1 MRNLARAEAGNM
13 LARDWLKTLW
23 PASFKGVPF
32 QVESD
37 AEKGGRRKAVHQY
50 PGRDDP
56 FIEDLGEDKREFSV
70 TAYVASDAADADAAA
85 LIEIC
90 AGPKAGTLVLPSHGP
105 IEVQCLTF
113 KRNRKS
119 DKHGYIAI
127 ELEFVRDGSNEA
139 QPSILS
145 LANLVF
151 VDADVLQSAIAGFC
165 IDSVVALGQA
175 DYVILAGVEA
185 MRDVAALFESIRTT
199 APVDTAV
206 SAVQRSAIQALHDD
220 APSLIHRL
228 TGVDPALGLRIATI
242 ARALG
247 DGIAA
252 PAARAAF
259 LPLIDMLPD
268 VPVDPAGTASANQAA
283 GNVNAVR
290 RAARLAVLTVAAE
303 SVARDDAISDRSA
316 GITLRADLTELFD
329 AEISGLDMS
338 HGDMIDAVQGLRGA
352 AVDYLSQ
359 KITTLAPV
367 ISANSNLTMPSL
379 AWAWRLYADPS
390 RADELVARNNVAHPS
405 FMPVEIEALAS

>member
-1 MRNLARAEAGNM
+1 MM

-23 PASFKGVPF
+23 PASYKSVGF

-37 AEKGGRRKAVHQY
+37 TERGARRKAVHQF

-70 TAYVASDAADADAAA
+70 TAYVASDAADTDAAA
-85 LIEIC
+85 LMAIC
-90 AGPKAGTLVLPSHGP
+90 AEADAGTLVLPSHGP

-113 KRNRKS
+113 KRDRKG

-127 ELEFVRDGSNEA
+127 EMEFVRDGASQA
-139 QPSILS
+139 QPSENA
-145 LANLVF
+145 LANKVF
-151 VDADVLQSAIAGFC
+151 VEADDIESQIAGFC
-165 IDSVVALGQA
+165 IDSIVALEQA
-175 DYVILAGVEA
+175 DYVILAGVDA
-185 MRDVAALFESIRTT
+185 VRDVAALLENIRTT

-206 SAVQRSAIQALHDD
+206 SASQRTMIQALHDD
-220 APSLIHRL
+220 APGLIHRL
-228 TGVDPALGLRIATI
+228 TGVDPVLGLRIAAI

-252 PAARAAF
+252 PGARSAF
-259 LPLIDMLPD
+259 LPLLDTLSD
-268 VPVDPAGTASANQAA
+268 VPVDPAGTVSAQQATVN
-283 GNVNAVR
+283 GNAVY
-290 RAARLAVLTVAAE
+290 RAARLAALTVAAE
-303 SVARDDAISDRSA
+303 SVARDDTISDRPA

-338 HGDMIDAVQGLRGA
+338 YGELIDAAQDMCGA

-367 ISANSNLTMPSL
+367 ITATSNLSMPSL
-379 AWAWRLYADPS
+379 VWAWRLYADPT
-390 RADELVARNNVAHPS
+390 RADELVARNNVVHPS
-405 FMPVEIEALAS
+405 FMPLEIEALAS